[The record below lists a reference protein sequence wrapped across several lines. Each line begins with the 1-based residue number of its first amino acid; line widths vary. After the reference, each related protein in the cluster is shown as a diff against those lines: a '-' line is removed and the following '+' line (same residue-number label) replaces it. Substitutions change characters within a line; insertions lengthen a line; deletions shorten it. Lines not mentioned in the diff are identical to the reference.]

1 MTTGKAILLTVWTF
15 VGKVMSLLFNK
26 LSSFSSKEQVPFYF
40 MAAATVHS
48 DFGAQDNKTCHSF
61 QFFLIYL
68 PWYDLSF
75 LNVSFK
81 PVFFFFSS
89 FTLIKRLFSSS
100 SLSAIKVVSYTYLR
114 LLLFLLEILIP
125 ACESSSLAFH
135 TMYSAYMLNKQGNN
149 IQPWSILFPI
159 LNQSTVPFPV
169 PTNAF
174 WPAYR
179 FLRRYVGW
187 FDIPTLS
194 KNFPQFVVVHTVKG
208 FSVLNE
214 AIDIFLEFPS

>member
-1 MTTGKAILLTVWTF
+1 MH
-15 VGKVMSLLFNK
+15 
-26 LSSFSSKEQVPFYF
+26 SFSSKEQVPFNF
-40 MAAATVHS
+40 MSAATVHS
-48 DFGAQDNKTCHSF
+48 DFGAQDSKTCHSF
-61 QFFLIYL
+61 QFFFVYL
-68 PWYDLSF
+68 PWHYLSF

-81 PVFFFFSS
+81 PVFFFSS

-100 SLSAIKVVSYTYLR
+100 SLSAIKLVSYTYLR
-114 LLLFLLEILIP
+114 LLLFLLAILIP

-135 TMYSAYMLNKQGNN
+135 TMYSAYMLNKQGDN
-149 IQPWSILFPI
+149 IQPWSIIFPI
-159 LNQSTVPFPV
+159 LNQSIVPFPV

-187 FDIPTLS
+187 FDIPTLF
-194 KNFPQFVVVHTVKG
+194 KNFPRFVVVYTVKG

-214 AIDIFLEFPS
+214 EIDFFGIP